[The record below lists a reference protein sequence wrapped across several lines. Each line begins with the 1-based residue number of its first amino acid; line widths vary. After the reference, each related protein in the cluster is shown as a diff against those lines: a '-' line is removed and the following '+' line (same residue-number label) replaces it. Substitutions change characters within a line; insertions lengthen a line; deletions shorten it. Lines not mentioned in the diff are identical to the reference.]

1 VECLREGTIRVSD
14 DRRKLA
20 PPRAGLFL
28 TGDRMNSGFLRDPR
42 QWRFRAEQMRVDAYL
57 IGDPAK
63 RCSMLDTA
71 DQYER
76 VGKFI
81 EEQQL
86 DLLKQPAAPTTHERP
101 H

>member
-1 VECLREGTIRVSD
+1 
-14 DRRKLA
+14 
-20 PPRAGLFL
+20 
-28 TGDRMNSGFLRDPR
+28 MMSGFLRDPR
-42 QWRFRAEQMRVDAYL
+42 QWRFQAEQMRVDAYL
-57 IGDPAK
+57 IGDPDK
-63 RCSMLDTA
+63 RRSMLDTA

-86 DLLKQPAAPTTHERP
+86 DLLKQPVVPSAPEHA

>member
-1 VECLREGTIRVSD
+1 M
-14 DRRKLA
+14 
-20 PPRAGLFL
+20 
-28 TGDRMNSGFLRDPR
+28 GDADAMTSGFLCDPR

-57 IGDPAK
+57 IGDPDK
-63 RCSMLDTA
+63 RRSMLDTA

-86 DLLKQPAAPTTHERP
+86 DLLKQPVAPPAPERA